1 MKRLIY
7 TFALL
12 FFSFGVIEAHDLK
25 ANSKMYFAKPD
36 NWSAKYVQF
45 MIGHDSYSR
54 GYAMSSISNTK
65 LYYVNMPSWGGY
77 NGWAVL
83 NTNESVWGGAQ
94 ENFWNR
100 YTHAVNETNAGWTA
114 LGSCNLINMNGGD
127 KGFTAL
133 TDYKSL
139 NKTHIIESYVDD
151 VESSAGGTIKATS
164 YKLSS
169 ADATTTTSGTTS
181 IEAAY
186 TATIKLTATIND
198 GYEFIGWYD
207 EKDLLLS
214 TETTYSYTAPNSE
227 KTISAKFRK
236 LAVAEPQIVSFSAS
250 PSEIDLGQS
259 VTFNVEVENA
269 DKKDVVFKN
278 GNTVI
283 TPPWKPAEGGVYTIT
298 ANLNGAT
305 SQSVKVTVYAATIYF
320 DNTISGWS
328 NVYAYCWNSD
338 DDKNAAWPGVN
349 LSNPDGNIYT
359 YKSTKIYEKVIFTN
373 NSEQTADLDFE
384 NGKTYSMPEPIPF
397 VAGTKALCGSEW
409 SGSDEANKM
418 EEVDGVFKKTFA
430 NVPAGTHKFKIVYK
444 GNWLGHYNRFSSEYS
459 STCTNDN
466 DDNIQFTLYNTAMV
480 IISYNKSTDKIELKV
495 VYDNFEVGEKIYF
508 SSDKGGSVYAAYLFG
523 ESGETW
529 VNLSQ
534 EYANIYSATI
544 PDGNWGGVIFCSMKS
559 ETLDRTN
566 INSKTKYL
574 EYEGKNWYKWT
585 NESEWRNFENLIY
598 AEQKLYFKPD
608 SNWESANA
616 RFAAYYKDVL
626 GENKWADCVY
636 DSVDHAYHVVAP
648 TVGEGVNCVVWTNIK
663 FVRMKPNSENNWEND
678 WNTTPDLVYDG
689 ANDFFIIKLTGKDW
703 DTADPNN
710 WISFSHPFEGAIFFE
725 PNASLK
731 ATANKRFSIYLW
743 NGFDENCWAKMQ
755 PMATHPDIYCVVIP
769 EGYWTGANIC
779 SMNPDNETDGWD
791 KDKMLK
797 QTDNLTYHSDKLLYK
812 APDTWDNNVPADKY
826 WTEFESNIE
835 DKNLVGDVAS
845 GVYFQVFKYNK
856 TISGEDVN
864 KWHWISLPFNAKI
877 SEIKGGE
884 YGTDFIIQE
893 YDTEARSKWTSN
905 IASEND
911 SAWIWMEEDETL
923 MAGRGYIL
931 AVNDEKSSY
940 SLTFVSESDL
950 NIVKNQ
956 FDGNNE
962 DYSSGVAE
970 SANWHLIGTGLYG
983 EVNSF
988 GGVDYVAIPQGN
1000 DYKYYHL
1007 SAEVL
1012 ADLNAY
1018 GAFFVQHSGN
1028 YSFSKEAQIRNS
1040 APRRIMEE
1048 DIVEHYYVSIGSGE
1062 NAVNTAIFM
1071 AEDGTD
1077 NYVVGQDFLHLGASG
1092 ESLQFYSKQG
1102 KNDLAFNY
1110 LKKEERTIALGGYVA
1125 EAGKYTI
1132 SLTADGKASS
1142 VILYDSQTGEATDL
1156 LQYDYEF
1163 DAEKGYLDGRFD
1175 ITIAYAAQDD
1185 TPTDVEIGGNDR
1197 LVVLNSD
1204 GIVTFEGLTIEEE
1217 VVIYDIMG
1225 RCVNHFVASNDVA
1238 NVMLADGVYVMK
1250 HSSKIIKF
1258 VVNR

>member
-1 MKRLIY
+1 MKRLFYI
-7 TFALL
+7 FALFLVALSVCSAPSKLYLKPNSNWTQKNARFAAYFFGNGETWVSMTKVAGATDIYEVAVPTNKTYPNVIFCRMNPSTTANNWNNKWNQTGDLTIPTDGKNL
-12 FFSFGVIEAHDLK
+12 FTVPSGSWDGSTTAWSKYIQILTFTASATEVDVNTSITFTTTVEN
-25 ANSKMYFAKPD
+25 ANSKDVVYKCNGTA
-36 NWSAKYVQF
+36 
-45 MIGHDSYSR
+45 
-54 GYAMSSISNTK
+54 ISN
-65 LYYVNMPSWGGY
+65 P
-77 NGWAVL
+77 
-83 NTNESVWGGAQ
+83 
-94 ENFWNR
+94 
-100 YTHAVNETNAGWTA
+100 WTP
-114 LGSCNLINMNGGD
+114 
-127 KGFTAL
+127 T
-133 TDYKSL
+133 
-139 NKTHIIESYVDD
+139 
-151 VESSAGGTIKATS
+151 
-164 YKLSS
+164 
-169 ADATTTTSGTTS
+169 
-181 IEAAY
+181 
-186 TATIKLTATIND
+186 
-198 GYEFIGWYD
+198 
-207 EKDLLLS
+207 
-214 TETTYSYTAPNSE
+214 
-227 KTISAKFRK
+227 
-236 LAVAEPQIVSFSAS
+236 
-250 PSEIDLGQS
+250 
-259 VTFNVEVENA
+259 
-269 DKKDVVFKN
+269 
-278 GNTVI
+278 
-283 TPPWKPAEGGVYTIT
+283 EGGVYTIT

-305 SQSVKVTVYAATIYF
+305 SKSVNVTVYAATIYF

-328 NVYAYCWNSD
+328 NLYAYCWNSD
-338 DDKNAAWPGVN
+338 SDKNENWPGVK
-349 LSNPDGNIYT
+349 LTNPVGNTYT
-359 YKSTKIYEKVIFTN
+359 YKSTKNYKNVIFTN
-373 NSEQTADLDFE
+373 NSEQTPDLIFI
-384 NGKTYSMPEPIPF
+384 NGETYSMPEPIPF
-397 VAGTKALCGSEW
+397 VAGTKALCSSEW
-409 SGSDEANKM
+409 NGSDEANKM
-418 EEVDGVFKKTFA
+418 EEVDGVFKKTFT

-466 DDNIQFTLYNTAMV
+466 DDNIQFTLDNTATV
-480 IISYNKSTDKIELKV
+480 IISYNKSTNKIELKV

-544 PDGNWGGVIFCSMKS
+544 PNGNWGGVIFCSMKS
-559 ETLDRTN
+559 ETLNRAN

-585 NESEWRNFENLIY
+585 SKSEWRNFENLIY

-689 ANDFFIIKLTGKDW
+689 ANDFFIIKLTDKDW
-703 DTADPNN
+703 NTADPNN

-731 ATANKRFSIYLW
+731 ATAKKRFSIYLW

-755 PMATHPDIYCVVIP
+755 PMETHPDIYCVVIP

-812 APDTWDNNVPADKY
+812 APDTWDNNVPADEY

-864 KWHWISLPFNAKI
+864 KWHWISLPYNVKI
-877 SEIKGGE
+877 SEIKGGDF
-884 YGTDFIIQE
+884 GTDFMIQE

-905 IASEND
+905 IASENE
-911 SAWIWMEEDETL
+911 SAWRWMEKDETL

-931 AVNDEKSSY
+931 AVNDKKSSY

-983 EVNSF
+983 AVNSF

-1000 DYKYYHL
+1000 DYEYYNL
-1007 SAEVL
+1007 SEEGL

-1040 APRRIMEE
+1040 APHRIMEE

-1204 GIVTFEGLTIEEE
+1204 GIVTFEGLAIGEE
-1217 VVIYDIMG
+1217 VVVYDIMG

-1250 HSSKIIKF
+1250 HSSEIIKF